1 MRTTVESGGV
11 EAEWAA
17 AESIDETVRAAE
29 PAGLKGLS
37 AEEVIAGEPAAAVGG
52 VVIAVDPR

>member
-1 MRTTVESGGV
+1 M

-29 PAGLKGLS
+29 HAGLKGLS

-52 VVIAVDPR
+52 VVITVDPR

>member
-1 MRTTVESGGV
+1 MESGVV

-17 AESIDETVRAAE
+17 AESIVETTGDAG
-29 PAGLKGLS
+29 PAGFKGLS

-52 VVIAVDPR
+52 VVITVDPR

>member
-1 MRTTVESGGV
+1 VESGGV